1 MKDKYQ
7 SDFQIIGRDLIKFID
22 EVNGKK
28 DSDPNNELFYSHA

>member
-1 MKDKYQ
+1 MQEKYQ

-28 DSDPNNELFYSHA
+28 EIDPNIDFSYSHS